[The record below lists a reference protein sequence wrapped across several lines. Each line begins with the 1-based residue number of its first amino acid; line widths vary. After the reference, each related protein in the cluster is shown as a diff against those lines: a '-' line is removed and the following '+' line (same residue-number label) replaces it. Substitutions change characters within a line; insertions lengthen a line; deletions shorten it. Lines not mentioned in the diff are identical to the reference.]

1 MDLKGMT
8 YFPVKCKGM
17 NRDMLFHSGAYIISF
32 SCKSFK
38 RWNISSL
45 STHTHTHKGKIK
57 EKVQN
62 QGRSIIIQKQR
73 SYQGDKREKA
83 DPEHKQKWPFLCNK
97 VVIWMWRSL
106 RLSMLVLEQTQAPQ
120 VHIFSFYLFYKSI
133 FSIKGHF
140 PGRTR
145 KNKIKLKKNQSKLG
159 AFATLAKQVIFQKK
173 MICLWLKTIT
183 SSRKRGNCL
192 PKGQSN
198 PRLLHHP
205 KFTSALWTRVTVL
218 TFY

>member
-45 STHTHTHKGKIK
+45 HTHTHTHKGKIK

-145 KNKIKLKKNQSKLG
+145 KNKIKLKKKSKQIRSLCH
-159 AFATLAKQVIFQKK
+159 AS
-173 MICLWLKTIT
+173 KT
-183 SSRKRGNCL
+183 SYFSEENDL
-192 PKGQSN
+192 PLIKDHNFLQEEGKLPSQRAEQ
-198 PRLLHHP
+198 PQA
-205 KFTSALWTRVTVL
+205 SAPP
-218 TFY
+218 